1 VPRIDELTVG
11 DVCTESP
18 VVLSE
23 ELTVGEAYES
33 LVGEGISGVPV
44 TNAEGDLI
52 GVVSNSD
59 VLVSLAPF
67 LDSQEDSP
75 DLTGLEEL
83 KRTPLSTFVQGP
95 PITCQLNTSLKEACQ
110 LMTQERI
117 HRLIVVAADE
127 IVGLLSSVD
136 VVRAVGL
143 ADDDDD
149 DDDDD

>member
-1 VPRIDELTVG
+1 MPRIDELTVG

-18 VVLSE
+18 VILSE

-59 VLVSLAPF
+59 LLVSLAPF
-67 LDSQEDSP
+67 LDSQEDAP
-75 DLTGLEEL
+75 DLRGLEEL
-83 KRTPLSTFVQGP
+83 KRTPLSAFVQGP
-95 PITCQLNTSLKEACQ
+95 PITCQLNTPLREACR
-110 LMTQERI
+110 LMTRERI

-127 IVGLLSSVD
+127 VVGLLSSLD

-143 ADDDDD
+143 AEGSADD
-149 DDDDD
+149 